1 MWHWADKR
9 LGVRAAFIFR
19 QDPGMSDF
27 NTIPWKI
34 MILGFTSDTAGENI
48 TRFVFCVCKA
58 HNRVWVNLLLTAVR
72 RVGEGVCVRVCVG
85 VLILWE
91 NQYWNHSTCSESI
104 WIDIL
109 WHQLPSF
116 SLSCSRRPESLQSIS
131 KQSDETKLKL
141 LEQIYVWEL
150 KISFYSNADFDQ
162 GRPQILEN
170 VIFPSKCIP
179 VLYLYSY

>member
-19 QDPGMSDF
+19 HDPGMSDF

-72 RVGEGVCVRVCVG
+72 RVGGGVCVRVCVCRCIDTVG
-85 VLILWE
+85 KSILKPFDMFRIDMDRYFVTPAAFFLSELFQAAWISAE
-91 NQYWNHSTCSESI
+91 HLKTVRWN
-104 WIDIL
+104 
-109 WHQLPSF
+109 
-116 SLSCSRRPESLQSIS
+116 
-131 KQSDETKLKL
+131 ETEALRTNL
-141 LEQIYVWEL
+141 CLRVE
-150 KISFYSNADFDQ
+150 D
-162 GRPQILEN
+162 
-170 VIFPSKCIP
+170 
-179 VLYLYSY
+179 